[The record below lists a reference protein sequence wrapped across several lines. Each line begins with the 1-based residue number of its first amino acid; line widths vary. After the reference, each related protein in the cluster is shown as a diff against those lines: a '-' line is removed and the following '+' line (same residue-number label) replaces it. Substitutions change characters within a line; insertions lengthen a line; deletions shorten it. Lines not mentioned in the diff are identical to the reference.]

1 MKCNYCEW
9 RCDLTEGQVG
19 ICRMYH
25 EVDGEI
31 RERYPNRY
39 TTYMA
44 VHIESLPFFHAYP
57 GSRTLLIGSSGCNF
71 NCHYCSNAHVAKG
84 FPEEQFM
91 FEIWPDRIIQIAQKT
106 GCHNIVFGVNEV
118 TVSLPTMI
126 EVAKSAKTQNIPLG
140 CLTNGY
146 MTEESCNIFAD
157 IFQFI
162 NISLKSLSSD
172 FYAKYAGIKDVK
184 PILRNI
190 KRLATDCHV
199 EITTPIVQTINDHEI
214 PDIYKFIHSIN
225 PQIPWHV
232 FRLLPEYKMVDAD
245 YPNIDVL
252 NESLLAARSHLPYVY
267 FGNFMGSE
275 WVNTL
280 CPKCKNIVIERIS
293 SGSCGGKLTNSF
305 LNNNKCPTCNTK
317 ISLHGEYIPWHSKDE

>member
-19 ICRMYH
+19 ICKMYQ
-25 EVDGEI
+25 EIDGEI
-31 RERYPNRY
+31 KEKHPNKY

-44 VHIESLPFFHAYP
+44 VHIESVPFFHAYP

-84 FPEEQFM
+84 SPEELFM
-91 FEIWPDRIIQIAQKT
+91 FEISPDKIIQIAQKT

-118 TVSLPTMI
+118 TMSLPTMV
-126 EVAKSAKTQNIPLG
+126 EVARLAKAENIPLG

-146 MTEESCNIFAD
+146 MTEDSCHIFAD
-157 IFQFI
+157 IFQFV
-162 NISLKSLSSD
+162 NVSLKSLSSG
-172 FYAKYAGIKDVK
+172 FHNKYVGIRDVQ

-190 KRLATDCHV
+190 ERLAADCHI
-199 EITTPIVQTINDHEI
+199 EITTPIVQSINDHEI
-214 PDIYKFIHSIN
+214 PNICEFIHSIN

-232 FRLLPEYKMVDAD
+232 FRLLPEYKMADID
-245 YPNIDVL
+245 YPNINDL
-252 NESLLAARSHLPYVY
+252 NKSLLNAQNHLPYIY

-275 WVNTL
+275 WVSTL
-280 CPKCKNIVIERIS
+280 CPKCNNMVIERIS
-293 SGSCGGKLTNSF
+293 AGGCGGKITNNF
-305 LNNNKCPTCNTK
+305 LNNNQCPICNTK
-317 ISLHGEYIPWHSKDE
+317 IPLYGEYTLWDSKDK

>member
-9 RCDLTEGQVG
+9 HCDLTEGQVG
-19 ICRMYH
+19 VCRMYH

-31 RERYPNRY
+31 KERYPNRY

-84 FPEEQFM
+84 LPEEQFM
-91 FEIWPDRIIQIAQKT
+91 FEISPDRIIQIAQKT

-126 EVAKSAKTQNIPLG
+126 EVAKLAEAQNIPLG

-146 MTEESCNIFAD
+146 MTEESCNILAD
-157 IFQFI
+157 IFQFV
-162 NISLKSLSSD
+162 NISLKSLSAD
-172 FYAKYAGIKDVK
+172 FYDKYAGIKNVQ

-190 KRLATDCHV
+190 KRLAMDCHV

-214 PDIYKFIHSIN
+214 PDIYEFIHSIN

-245 YPNIDVL
+245 YPNIDDL

-275 WVNTL
+275 WVNTS
-280 CPKCKNIVIERIS
+280 CSKCGDIVIERIS
-293 SGSCGGKLTNSF
+293 AGSCGGKFSNNF
-305 LNNNKCPTCNTK
+305 LNNNQCPKCGTK
-317 ISLHGEYIPWHSKDE
+317 LPLYGEYTPWDLKDE

>member
-9 RCDLTEGQVG
+9 RCDLTEDQVG
-19 ICRMYH
+19 ICKMYQ
-25 EVDGEI
+25 EINGEI
-31 RERYPNRY
+31 KEKYPNKY

-44 VHIESLPFFHAYP
+44 AHIESIPFFHVYP

-84 FPEEQFM
+84 SPEELFM
-91 FEIWPDRIIQIAQKT
+91 FEISPSKIIQIAQKT

-118 TVSLPTMI
+118 TMSLPTMV
-126 EVAKSAKTQNIPLG
+126 EVARLAKAENIPLG
-140 CLTNGY
+140 CLTNAY
-146 MTEESCNIFAD
+146 MTEDSCHIFAD

-172 FYAKYAGIKDVK
+172 FYNKYVGIKNVQ

-190 KRLATDCHV
+190 ERLATDCHI
-199 EITTPIVQTINDHEI
+199 EITTPIVQSINDHEI
-214 PDIYKFIHSIN
+214 PDICKFIHSIN
-225 PQIPWHV
+225 SQIPWHV
-232 FRLLPEYKMVDAD
+232 FRLLPEYKMADID
-245 YPNIDVL
+245 YPNINDL
-252 NESLLAARSHLPYVY
+252 SRLLFDAQGYLPYIY

-280 CPKCKNIVIERIS
+280 CPKCRNVVIERIS
-293 SGSCGGKLTNSF
+293 TGGCGGKTTNNF
-305 LNNNKCPTCNTK
+305 LNNNQCPTCNTK
-317 ISLHGEYIPWHSKDE
+317 IPLYGEHTLWDSKDK